1 MRKVKTHL
9 ELNLAKDLKDKK
21 GFLKYIIKKK
31 KTRENVGLLPN
42 DVDALVTENAEKV
55 ELLKA
60 AFASV
65 STAKT
70 GPQEPQS
77 LEIKQKVWE
86 KEDSPLV
93 EEDWI
98 RNHLGKLDAHKSLGP
113 DGMHPWVLKEQA
125 DIIAQPLSI
134 TFEKSWRTGGLEES
148 KCHSVF
154 KKIQGGGHRKL

>member
-65 STAKT
+65 FTVEASC
-70 GPQEPQS
+70 QEPHI
-77 LEIKQKVWE
+77 LEVRDEVWR
-86 KEDSPLV
+86 KENSPLV
-93 EEDWI
+93 KED
-98 RNHLGKLDAHKSLGP
+98 
-113 DGMHPWVLKEQA
+113 
-125 DIIAQPLSI
+125 
-134 TFEKSWRTGGLEES
+134 
-148 KCHSVF
+148 
-154 KKIQGGGHRKL
+154 